1 MSDEVNARQN
11 ETVKIPMWKKICYG
25 SGAAGGNVM
34 NTLLASFLLAYYTDS
49 AMIGAA
55 AISTMFVLSRILDG
69 ITDLC
74 MGAIIDKTN
83 TKLGKARPWLL
94 VSAPLVGIGI
104 FLIVN
109 VPMGWSEGAKLAYA
123 YLTYIFLNCI
133 AYTIFGISHAAL
145 LARMTRD
152 NRERNTT
159 SVVSSICNN
168 LSGLVVGTMV
178 TAMVLNLG
186 WTMTG
191 LLLGIIACALTLI
204 PGLTIKETIGM
215 TEEGVSEEEHLPMKQ
230 QLPAVLK
237 NRYFYLCILI
247 GALTL
252 LMNANAIGSQIFYC
266 NVVLQ
271 DPMFMTELMSIGQ
284 LPGIIIL
291 FFMPW
296 FSNKFSKRNFMLIGV
311 ACLIIGFFILGIAGT
326 NRGLLLVGT
335 IFRSV
340 GAGPI
345 FAGIYALI
353 ADACDYG
360 EWKTGIRSEGL
371 MSASQSIGSK
381 IGIGFG
387 SAITGW
393 VLAAAGYTGGK
404 GAPTQAVINGIR
416 FDFSWMGLMISVILF
431 ICILCMDVEKYLP
444 EIRAALGT
452 KEKFEN

>member
-1 MSDEVNARQN
+1 
-11 ETVKIPMWKKICYG
+11 
-25 SGAAGGNVM
+25 
-34 NTLLASFLLAYYTDS
+34 
-49 AMIGAA
+49 
-55 AISTMFVLSRILDG
+55 
-69 ITDLC
+69 
-74 MGAIIDKTN
+74 
-83 TKLGKARPWLL
+83 
-94 VSAPLVGIGI
+94 
-104 FLIVN
+104 
-109 VPMGWSEGAKLAYA
+109 
-123 YLTYIFLNCI
+123 
-133 AYTIFGISHAAL
+133 
-145 LARMTRD
+145 
-152 NRERNTT
+152 
-159 SVVSSICNN
+159 
-168 LSGLVVGTMV
+168 
-178 TAMVLNLG
+178 
-186 WTMTG
+186 
-191 LLLGIIACALTLI
+191 
-204 PGLTIKETIGM
+204 
-215 TEEGVSEEEHLPMKQ
+215 
-230 QLPAVLK
+230 
-237 NRYFYLCILI
+237 
-247 GALTL
+247 
-252 LMNANAIGSQIFYC
+252 
-266 NVVLQ
+266 
-271 DPMFMTELMSIGQ
+271 MTELMSIGQ